1 MKGHIFNLI
10 IALIFSVAHSTIIA
24 QQTNN
29 SLPFALVRDL
39 QRRVL
44 EQGCDAN
51 ICFALDGSGSIS
63 EEEFKLS
70 RHFAQD
76 IVSILAD
83 RSNAR
88 YGGNQF
94 GRTANGIARLTKDR
108 VYFATAMENE
118 RFLNSKQSNM
128 GAGIRFCDK
137 SLAGYYLQ
145 ANKIVVIS
153 DGRNRYIGNPV
164 RSANNFKRREPHGRI
179 SSVIVG
185 GHPDYNTLNQIS
197 DNPVLTVD
205 DYIKL
210 GVIIIDLVKQVCGI
224 E

>member
-1 MKGHIFNLI
+1 MTGHIFNLI
-10 IALIFSVAHSTIIA
+10 TILIFTVVHSTILNK
-24 QQTNN
+24 QYNE
-29 SLPFALVRDL
+29 SLPFAVVRDL
-39 QRRVL
+39 RRRVL

-108 VYFATAMENE
+108 TYFATAMENE
-118 RFLNSKQSNM
+118 KFLDSKKSNM

-153 DGRNRYIGNPV
+153 DGRNRYTGNPV
-164 RSANNFKRREPHGRI
+164 QSAKRFKKREPNGRI
-179 SSVIVG
+179 TSVVVG
-185 GHPDYNTLNQIS
+185 GHPDYDTLNDIS

-205 DYIKL
+205 EYIKL
-210 GVIIIDLVKQVCGI
+210 GVIITDLVRMVCGI